1 MSYFER
7 AGFEPRPNPLTDAV
21 KRLSGFL
28 TSRVPPFMKLP
39 QLPFLGNASANDP
52 NNIDGDD
59 CGFDILPPSDIGS
72 ICRILRA
79 AGVFRE
85 NAIVLELGAGS
96 GVQTL
101 EIATCG
107 AFALVVAVEPEGD
120 NFSALQRNV
129 DESELTDV
137 VCCLPCAVGIID
149 GMTNFYVNR
158 EDRLR
163 SSIKQRTDLM
173 IRTPMSTVSTIL
185 QDTGIAPDE
194 VALIW
199 IDIEGYEAIT
209 CLAMT
214 EIMAQGVPIH
224 AVLSPEWYHA
234 DQGSSLIR
242 YLATYYHRCVVM
254 DDPSRQVTSVSKIPL
269 DRGNISVLLID

>member
-7 AGFEPRPNPLTDAV
+7 AGFEPRPNLLTDAV

-28 TSRVPPFMKLP
+28 TSVRPFVKLP
-39 QLPFLGNASANDP
+39 QLPFLGNASPSDLNI
-52 NNIDGDD
+52 IDGDD
-59 CGFDILPPSDIGS
+59 VGPDIPQPSYVGS
-72 ICRILRA
+72 ICRILRS

-85 NAIVLELGAGS
+85 NATVLELGAGS
-96 GVQTL
+96 GVQTV

-107 AFALVVAVEPEGD
+107 AFALVVAVEPEAD
-120 NFSALQRNV
+120 NFSALQRKM
-129 DESELTDV
+129 DENELTDV

-158 EDRLR
+158 EDRQR

-173 IRTPMSTVSTIL
+173 VRTAMSTVSTIL

-199 IDIEGYEAIT
+199 IDIEGYEAIA

-214 EIMAQGVPIH
+214 EIRQGVPIH
-224 AVLSPEWYHA
+224 AVLSPDWYHA

-242 YLATYYHRCVVM
+242 YLATYYHRCVVL
-254 DDPSRQVTSVSKIPL
+254 DDPSRHVISVSKIPL
-269 DRGNISVLLID
+269 DRGKIRVLLID